1 MKIKLKLARLWLS
14 RKEWARLTETLRE
27 LRANEFAADAGDG
40 QSKGTLML
48 ELLALEIQMYREM
61 GNLKKVK
68 VRRHTDA
75 GHLRCGNADQERD
88 SAPPHDGHDPRE
100 RWQDAH
106 GGEYVATLTQKT
118 GRPRRSTF
126 SRRSATTTRP
136 AVSCASKS

>member
-1 MKIKLKLARLWLS
+1 MLAASQSDRLNMKIKLKLARLWLS

-68 VRRHTDA
+68 VRQHTDA
-75 GHLRCGNADQERD
+75 GHL
-88 SAPPHDGHDPRE
+88 
-100 RWQDAH
+100 
-106 GGEYVATLTQKT
+106 
-118 GRPRRSTF
+118 
-126 SRRSATTTRP
+126 
-136 AVSCASKS
+136 